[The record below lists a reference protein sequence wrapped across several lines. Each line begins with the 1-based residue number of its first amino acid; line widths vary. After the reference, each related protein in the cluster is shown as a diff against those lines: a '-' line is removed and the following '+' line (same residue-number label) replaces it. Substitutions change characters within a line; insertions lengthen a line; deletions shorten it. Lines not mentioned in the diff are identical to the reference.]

1 MFNIDRLDV
10 PEEYILDEIR
20 DDIQMIYL
28 IPTTYGKGVITAA
41 LVDFLVNIHNGFI
54 IQSREF
60 VEESLNRY

>member
-28 IPTTYGKGVITAA
+28 IPTTYGKGVITTA